1 MTSLLLGPEE
11 TSALAPQRSPFLWLV
26 EREVLRYLRI
36 WRYALVGPIL
46 STVLF
51 VIVFGTI
58 LSRRIDVG
66 GISYGRFI
74 VPGLIAQTVL
84 NVGYFNGTTSLFEAR
99 RDRYLNDVLASP
111 LRWWEI
117 NAALVLAAALRGL
130 ISAAAVMAVAVPLT
144 GIGVERPGY
153 ALLAGAGLL
162 LLTAQVGVVAGTLA
176 RSLDHIHSI
185 ESLVIL
191 PLGFFGGIFYP
202 LHQLAPKWRWL
213 SEMNPFFWLVQAT
226 REAFLGFSDVPA
238 WAGLAVVWA
247 AALAVSGW
255 AAYLFGASRRLKP

>member
-1 MTSLLLGPEE
+1 MTSLLLGPED
-11 TSALAPQRSPFLWLV
+11 TTGLAPQRSPFLWLV

-51 VIVFGTI
+51 VIVFGSI
-58 LSRRIDVG
+58 LSRHIDVG

-99 RDRYLNDVLASP
+99 RDRYVHDVLASP

-117 NAALVLAAALRGL
+117 NGALVVAAALRGL
-130 ISAAAVMAVAVPLT
+130 ISAAAVLAVAIPLT
-144 GIGVERPGY
+144 GIGVERPIF
-153 ALLAGAGLL
+153 AVVAGVGVL
-162 LLTAQVGVVAGTLA
+162 LLTAQIGVVAGLLA
-176 RSLDHIHSI
+176 RSFDHIHSI

-202 LHQLAPKWRWL
+202 LHQLAPRWRWL
-213 SEMNPFFWLVQAT
+213 SEANPFFWLVQTT

-238 WAGLAVVWA
+238 WAGLAVVWG
-247 AALAVSGW
+247 AALAVSLW
-255 AAYLFGASRRLKP
+255 SAYLFAGSRRLQP